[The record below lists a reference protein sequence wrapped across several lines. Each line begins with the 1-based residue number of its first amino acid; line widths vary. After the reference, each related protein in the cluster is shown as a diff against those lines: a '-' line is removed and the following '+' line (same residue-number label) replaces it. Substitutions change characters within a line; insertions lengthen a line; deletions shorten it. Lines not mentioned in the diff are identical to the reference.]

1 MKKTYIPPTFSSSFN
16 LLTAPLPLSGRR
28 ILWKVSNYKEYSG
41 VPIVAQ
47 IHGDVVSLSGV
58 TNPTKIHGDV
68 VSLSGVRIWR
78 CREWWRRS
86 QTRLRSCV
94 AVAVVQAGNCSSD
107 GPLAWEWPYAT
118 GMALKRQK
126 KKKKKKE
133 YSNFGASCYLYY
145 PSNFPPVESGDS
157 HLQNMWVCTEI
168 C

>member
-1 MKKTYIPPTFSSSFN
+1 MAQIHGDVVS
-16 LLTAPLPLSGRR
+16 LSGVTNPT
-28 ILWKVSNYKEYSG
+28 K
-41 VPIVAQ
+41 

-94 AVAVVQAGNCSSD
+94 VVAVVQAGNCSSD
-107 GPLAWEWPYAT
+107 GPLAWECPYAT

-126 KKKKKKE
+126 KKKKGIFKLWSKLLPLLSE
-133 YSNFGASCYLYY
+133 QFSTS
-145 PSNFPPVESGDS
+145 
-157 HLQNMWVCTEI
+157 
-168 C
+168 